1 MQYNTMQYNAM
12 QCNTFEIPSYR
23 LIKFNCNKHTNTN
36 KLLINTNFCIIISI
50 FVTTGLSIIIKPLID
65 NIWFSKYI
73 V

>member
-1 MQYNTMQYNAM
+1 MQHNAIQHNT
-12 QCNTFEIPSYR
+12 IVVPSYR
-23 LIKFNCNKHTNTN
+23 LITFNRNKHTNTN

-50 FVTTGLSIIIKPLID
+50 FVTTGLSIVIKPLID